1 MEKQHQVQL
10 LKIPVLL
17 AGLSEGTRGL
27 CLKEATPKI
36 RKVHKPA
43 VGSQAVER
51 GVGPH

>member
-17 AGLSEGTRGL
+17 EGLSEGTRGL

-36 RKVHKPA
+36 REVHKPA
-43 VGSQAVER
+43 VGSRAVE
-51 GVGPH
+51 GGGGPY